1 MVKRNILSIRPKD
14 NVVTVHFL
22 TLYIIIIVFVLWPVI
37 PLHLMQEICL
47 KQFFILPKTLS
58 FAWSCD
64 SKILEELGHQSL
76 YVISFDGCYSSP
88 IVQDFSWS
96 VRKITFLVHN
106 DIERTFYLYF
116 QFFKLL
122 YFNVCHKLFCNLATT
137 YLFNFY
143 QIWSYITIFSK
154 SITLYI
160 MPW

>member
-88 IVQDFSWS
+88 IVLNLFWS
-96 VRKITFLVHN
+96 VRKIIFWSTMTLK
-106 DIERTFYLYF
+106 ERFIYT
-116 QFFKLL
+116 
-122 YFNVCHKLFCNLATT
+122 
-137 YLFNFY
+137 FNFS
-143 QIWSYITIFSK
+143 SYC
-154 SITLYI
+154 TLTFVTNYFVT
-160 MPW
+160 